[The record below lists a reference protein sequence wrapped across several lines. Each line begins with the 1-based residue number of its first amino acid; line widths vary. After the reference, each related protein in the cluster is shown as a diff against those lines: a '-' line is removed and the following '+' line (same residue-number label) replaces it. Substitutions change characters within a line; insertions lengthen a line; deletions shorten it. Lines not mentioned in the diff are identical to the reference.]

1 MRKEASSGL
10 VGMVDSS
17 GGATAIFKNQY
28 KCTHALQTLVFLL
41 FRYTVPGCYPENGK
55 EVEVDIRSTHKAPRV
70 NTRLAYEARGF

>member
-1 MRKEASSGL
+1 MLSEKRSELWIGRDGGL
-10 VGMVDSS
+10 VWRYNCN
-17 GGATAIFKNQY
+17 IFKKTVQID
-28 KCTHALQTLVFLL
+28 TL